1 MSAALP
7 ALYLTRERPGD
18 IARLDRDGAL
28 QRVRAGVYV
37 RRSEWAALMPWERY
51 RLRVHAVARTW
62 LAPVFCLE
70 SAASELGLPLV
81 GEARHI
87 HLLSP
92 DEMDP
97 SLDGD
102 LELEDVETEESVQ
115 VSLDWATKARYQQ
128 WLRTWFEEIEAF
140 CSRRGITYLRV
151 ETSQP
156 VEEILLGRLQRERV
170 LR

>member
-1 MSAALP
+1 MLVRAAR
-7 ALYLTRERPGD
+7 ALQPEGATSLDTGLASFAAQGYRRGIAVLVSDLLSPEGYQRGLER
-18 IARLDRDGAL
+18 LSSGAL
-28 QRVRAGVYV
+28 R
-37 RRSEWAALMPWERY
+37 
-51 RLRVHAVARTW
+51 
-62 LAPVFCLE
+62 PV
-70 SAASELGLPLV
+70 V
-81 GEARHI
+81 V

-115 VSLDWATKARYQQ
+115 VSLDWATRARYQQ